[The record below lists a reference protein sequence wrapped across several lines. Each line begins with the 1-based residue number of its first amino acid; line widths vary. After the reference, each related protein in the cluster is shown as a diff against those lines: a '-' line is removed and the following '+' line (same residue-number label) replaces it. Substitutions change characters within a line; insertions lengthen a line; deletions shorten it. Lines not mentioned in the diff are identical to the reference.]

1 MEQGSALELERH
13 QASQYMVHST
23 RAAKW
28 CAANTESSG
37 GNYVH
42 IALGYLH
49 HRSATTWCP
58 LTSRL
63 YVAASAASASAA
75 AANRGEG
82 ERGWRVGAG
91 ASLVEKRGVVLGEA
105 RSGGGDTASRVFAA
119 AELDGGGGGGGVPIV
134 SRRRPCSCLRKWHS
148 AAWSIVEE
156 VATRTSRSA
165 ASAHAAR
172 RLASAEGASTG
183 SKSTSAERRLAAA
196 VTDDGMP
203 TPRAEARCSEARSPA
218 AAR

>member
-1 MEQGSALELERH
+1 
-13 QASQYMVHST
+13 MVHST

-63 YVAASAASASAA
+63 HVAASAASASAA

-105 RSGGGDTASRVFAA
+105 RSHGGETASRVPAA
-119 AELDGGGGGGGVPIV
+119 AEFDGGGGGGGGVVIV
-134 SRRRPCSCLRKWHS
+134 SRRRPCSCLRKWQS
-148 AAWSIVEE
+148 AASSIVEE

-172 RLASAEGASTG
+172 RLASADSASTG

-203 TPRAEARCSEARSPA
+203 TPRAEARRNEASSLEAVR
-218 AAR
+218 